1 MLYGKLYILNNNI
14 EGKWI
19 KNVIRLLNTLYCNF
33 IDKCEEY
40 ENGIKINLKYEGI
53 VISNTITIFLINCY
67 LMKYEEVYNKDG
79 GIFSYLLPINIVLDE
94 INNIDNCLNGINTI
108 LNHPHFEG
116 CKSINDINNR
126 ISTVPNLNDRF
137 K

>member
-1 MLYGKLYILNNNI
+1 MSYGKLYILNNNI

-40 ENGIKINLKYEGI
+40 ENGIQINLKYEGFI
-53 VISNTITIFLINCY
+53 LSTTISIFLINCY
-67 LMKYEEVYNKDG
+67 LMKYEEVYNNDG
-79 GIFSYLLPINIVLDE
+79 EKFSYLSPVNIVLDE
-94 INNIDNCLNGINTI
+94 INNTDSCLNGINTI

-126 ISTVPNLNDRF
+126 ISTVPNLNDR
-137 K
+137 